1 MISIEQIR
9 QLQQRSQTLGKCINV
24 EAKRAEVEQKT
35 QKTLAP
41 DFWDD
46 PKAAEK
52 FLKELSGVTSWVNG
66 YDKVATAVEDLNVLY
81 DFAKESLEGA
91 DDEQTDE
98 VV

>member
-46 PKAAEK
+46 PKRK
-52 FLKELSGVTSWVNG
+52 RHH
-66 YDKVATAVEDLNVLY
+66 
-81 DFAKESLEGA
+81 
-91 DDEQTDE
+91 
-98 VV
+98 